1 MDKTEQRQ
9 QREERAYARRRS
21 LSSDAPA
28 RPLRADRPRDFG
40 QLYCSLGGMN
50 SRIQ

>member
-1 MDKTEQRQ
+1 MDKTERRQ
-9 QREERAYARRRS
+9 QREERAYARRS
-21 LSSDAPA
+21 LSPDATA